1 MGKIVAVPHFNR
13 DTVEFAWIKS
23 RDQNTVSFSQ
33 NHYGRERFGE
43 FSRSHTGLRCLLL
56 FIIWISLSRF
66 GDDRRCYLADFKRR
80 FPASQKILCTVW
92 FICIF
97 FISKWKRSVVYT
109 WICLTKK
116 KFSDGLYYRQFKE
129 GEREQT
135 ARSKI
140 VSHNNFAFYRK
151 VYMILQVP
159 VCNPYAQINLLSG
172 KGKTDRKSRT
182 AAAQS
187 EFHRSY
193 SRRNKQWNKPRSC
206 LCGHWSERSIS
217 ILL

>member
-92 FICIF
+92 FMCIF
-97 FISKWKRSVVYT
+97 FISEWKRSVVQT
-109 WICLTKK
+109 WICSTISRVYI
-116 KFSDGLYYRQFKE
+116 FDGLYYRQEGGARANSKE
-129 GEREQT
+129 V
-135 ARSKI
+135 SKMKNRL
-140 VSHNNFAFYRK
+140 SNNFIFIEK
-151 VYMILQVP
+151 FI
-159 VCNPYAQINLLSG
+159 LSG
-172 KGKTDRKSRT
+172 KQCRFVVLMRK
-182 AAAQS
+182 
-187 EFHRSY
+187 
-193 SRRNKQWNKPRSC
+193 
-206 LCGHWSERSIS
+206 
-217 ILL
+217 